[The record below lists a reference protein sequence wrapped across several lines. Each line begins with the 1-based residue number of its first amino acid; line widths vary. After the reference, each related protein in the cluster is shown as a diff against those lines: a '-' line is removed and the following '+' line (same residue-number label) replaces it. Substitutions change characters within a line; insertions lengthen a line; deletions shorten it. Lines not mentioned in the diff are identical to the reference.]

1 MNKVQNVK
9 SYYVLKEVIN
19 TNNEWVCR
27 AIHLKKALKN
37 VMDKSKWIQYH
48 SLRLI
53 YFMPKL
59 RMYISSRQIF
69 QTSSDKTNMNTNFR
83 CNIFFFSF

>member
-27 AIHLKKALKN
+27 AIHLEKALKN
-37 VMDKSKWIQYH
+37 VMD
-48 SLRLI
+48 
-53 YFMPKL
+53 
-59 RMYISSRQIF
+59 RQ
-69 QTSSDKTNMNTNFR
+69 K
-83 CNIFFFSF
+83 

>member
-27 AIHLKKALKN
+27 AIHLRKALKN
-37 VMDKSKWIQYH
+37 VMD
-48 SLRLI
+48 
-53 YFMPKL
+53 
-59 RMYISSRQIF
+59 RQ
-69 QTSSDKTNMNTNFR
+69 K
-83 CNIFFFSF
+83 